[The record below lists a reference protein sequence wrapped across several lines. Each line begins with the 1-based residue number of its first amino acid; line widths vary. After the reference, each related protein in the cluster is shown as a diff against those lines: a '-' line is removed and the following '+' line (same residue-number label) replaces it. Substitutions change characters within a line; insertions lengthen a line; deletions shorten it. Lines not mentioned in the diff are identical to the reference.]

1 MPIELRNVTYSYSRG
16 SLPAVRGV
24 SLDIADGEYIGI
36 MGAADSGQTTLL
48 ELMAGVIKP
57 TEGTVTLDGE
67 DINAKKYDKAQ
78 LRTAVG
84 YLMHRPERRIFE
96 TTVER
101 DVGFVLRGMGLN
113 RVEQTERIKAAL
125 TLAGLDYNTIADKSP
140 FALPLDVQRRV
151 ALAGVLCADARILLL
166 DEPFAGLDYPAKQE
180 LISLLT
186 SLNAQGKTIITVTQ
200 EADALAENA
209 GRIGIMRA
217 GELVRIGR
225 TRDIFSDYYDLLNN
239 GVTAP
244 SVRLLVQLLR
254 EKGVDMPGNVITC
267 EQLLDRLKIIMW
279 RKMK

>member
-1 MPIELRNVTYSYSRG
+1 MPIELENVTYSYSRG

-24 SLDIADGEYIGI
+24 SLEIADGEYIGI
-36 MGAADSGQTTLL
+36 MGAADSGQTMLL
-48 ELMAGVIKP
+48 ELMAGLVKP
-57 TEGTVTLDGE
+57 TVGTVTLDGE
-67 DINAKKYDKAQ
+67 DINTKKYDRAR
-78 LRTAVG
+78 LRASVG
-84 YLMHRPERRIFE
+84 YLMHRPERHIFE

-101 DVGFVLRGMGLN
+101 DVGFILRGTGLS
-113 RVEQTERIKAAL
+113 RAEQAERIKAAL
-125 TLAGLDYNTIADKSP
+125 TLAGLNYDSVADKSP
-140 FALPLDVQRRV
+140 LALPLGIRRRV
-151 ALAGVLCADARILLL
+151 ALAGVLCGDARILLL
-166 DEPFAGLDYPAKQE
+166 DEPFAGLDYPAKHE
-180 LISLLT
+180 LIALLS

-225 TRDIFSDYYDLLNN
+225 TKDIFSDYYDLLNN

-244 SVRLLVQLLR
+244 SVRLIVQLLR
-254 EKGVDMPGNVITC
+254 EKGVDMPGNVVTR